1 MLKKEMATDAKF
13 TSIAC
18 GYSHMLLLDDQGLI
32 YTFGAGMFGQLGLGP
47 GGTYQNECPMSVFN
61 INYAGDRV
69 TLIACGANYSVCYTE
84 SGLLFFWGIR
94 NSDDPSTISW
104 YPSLMGISIP
114 EFLYV
119 NNSQMLFDF
128 HLTCLKASLREIL
141 SCDSTGRVYCCQI
154 NDSLTLKPYSLQNQI
169 ESATNVL
176 VGRNTQI
183 FLEQLL
189 CLAKSKLV

>member
-1 MLKKEMATDAKF
+1 MLLEKMGSFATF
-13 TSIAC
+13 THIAC
-18 GYSHMLLLDDQGLI
+18 GYSHVLLLDDQGMI

-47 GGTYQNECPMSVFN
+47 DGIYMEECPMSVFN

-84 SGLLFFWGIR
+84 SGLSFFWGIR
-94 NSDDPSTISW
+94 NSDDKNSISW

-114 EFLYV
+114 EFLYI
-119 NNSQMLFDF
+119 NNQQMLFDF

-141 SCDSTGRVYCCQI
+141 SCDSTGRVYSCMI
-154 NDSLTLKPYSLQNQI
+154 NDSLTFKPYPDVLQNQI
-169 ESATNVL
+169 GSATHVL

-183 FLEQLL
+183 FFD
-189 CLAKSKLV
+189 